1 MAKETPHR
9 VFTIGHSTRPVSL
22 FVSILQPLGIDL
34 VVDIRTVPRSR
45 HNPQFN
51 KETLP
56 DSLAQFGI
64 GYLHVAGLGGL
75 RKAHPESLNRGWRNS
90 SFRGFADYME
100 TDEFKSNLKE
110 LIELSADHN
119 LVLMCAETLP
129 WRCHRSLVADALLMR
144 GVKVRHILKE
154 GVYQEHRLT
163 SWAQVQGMEI
173 TYPESVQP
181 TQSQTSTI
189 SGGDAEQTSTYRQR

>member
-1 MAKETPHR
+1 MTKGTPHR
-9 VFTIGHSTRPVSL
+9 VFTIGHSTRSLSL

-56 DSLAQFGI
+56 DSLTQFGI

-75 RKAHPESLNRGWRNS
+75 RKAHPDSLNRGWRNA
-90 SFRGFADYME
+90 SFRGFADYMR
-100 TDEFKSNLKE
+100 TDEFRSNLKE

-129 WRCHRSLVADALLMR
+129 WRCHRSLVADALLVR
-144 GVKVRHILKE
+144 GVEVRHILKE
-154 GVYQEHRLT
+154 RVYQEHRLT
-163 SWAQVQGMEI
+163 PWAQVQGMEI
-173 TYPESVQP
+173 TYPESV
-181 TQSQTSTI
+181 
-189 SGGDAEQTSTYRQR
+189 